1 MKLKAFLIR
10 CTVAL
15 FIATGAT
22 PLLAQSLEPFNPY
35 GIFSPSVE
43 AWQMTRYGNLT
54 PSLYTG
60 AMTFSLPL
68 YTYSDP
74 DFTIP
79 LSLEY
84 SFDGYRPAQHSGT
97 VGYGW
102 YLDCGGVITREVRGV
117 PDEGSLPPYDP
128 SSFYEATR
136 GWFSTCAEGISVSDL
151 VTPIWSYHRFIGDS
165 DDPLNNLS
173 GIRSYDAFS
182 DIPALVSNTGQR
194 PRYDLAPDIWHFSFL
209 GHSGNFMMLSDGTFR
224 VYGSDLPEG
233 EVRVEYTNRTGSPMY
248 PSFVLTDGRG
258 YEYVFE
264 RGGWSKTYGEG
275 SLYVQDDNEVVT
287 SLNLTRI
294 NFPNGRYVLFN
305 YLDDQR
311 ISSVRSYSPE
321 KYGSATAPDYGP
333 DVPVETTITSGTPIR
348 YATVEEN
355 GTILGSVEVYDRS
368 GHKEA
373 SIQMEYAAASGNE
386 SSAASFYNPHLYV
399 AGYPQQLLRKVTVR
413 NGSLETVEEIV
424 LSQSQAPS
432 GVSKSFLRSV
442 TGKRFGTYS
451 FHYHLPKERP
461 LPKNDTWETDH
472 WGFWNGAGA
481 EYLQGHFSEQG
492 SVEVEPAD
500 TIVTISGSDTLITVV
515 PPVYEER
522 HATHLYD
529 QMLDGVK
536 EPSFQHALCGA
547 LTEIHYPTGGSTSV
561 QYEGNVCGKRLNTYF
576 TNGFVVLENV
586 SPTDPSL
593 TYPSGGVRVS
603 SLTDSDRQGKAHTT
617 RYQYQ
622 TATGQSSGILMQ
634 MPRYV
639 EIIKYTH
646 YGAMVSAYVYARGF
660 CNACGVQL
668 SLGPHIGYQSVRQV
682 MPDGSCTAYDFVS
695 ASESWARDDRV
706 YAPVPNVTKRV
717 LGRYD
722 WIEPVGT
729 PSPTLLPV
737 TEDRSAL
744 RGKPLREVGCSADG
758 TERYRKE
765 YSYSPYPV
773 TISYIWYNTP
783 LYYIVT
789 HYSAYGAR
797 LTGISETLHGMAA
810 ESHYTYNALGQRKT
824 EVTVHYPPAAGP
836 DLIFA
841 SDTLQTTLGYLHETD
856 DTTSLTSAVTAASR
870 FRIVDGVPES
880 IASETYTYGGWT
892 SLGNPRPTVICR
904 TAPDGSTRTT
914 SISYDSRFR
923 PVRLDFPGGAYIT
936 YTWDGNNLASRT
948 DNGPG
953 NTTSYSWKDLVGPT
967 LITLPAGSGT
977 GYSYDLKNR
986 LNSVADSKGN
996 TVNVYEYGLTNEQ

>member
-15 FIATGAT
+15 LLATGAT

-79 LSLEY
+79 LSL
-84 SFDGYRPAQHSGT
+84 G
-97 VGYGW
+97 
-102 YLDCGGVITREVRGV
+102 
-117 PDEGSLPPYDP
+117 
-128 SSFYEATR
+128 

-287 SLNLTRI
+287 SINLTRI

-311 ISSVRSYSPE
+311 ISSIRSYSTE
-321 KYGSATAPDYGP
+321 KLGSATAPDYGP
-333 DVPVETTITSGTPIR
+333 DVPVETTITGGPPIR

-368 GHKEA
+368 GNKEA
-373 SIQMEYAAASGNE
+373 TIQMEYAAATGNE
-386 SSAASFYNPHLYV
+386 SSAGSFHNPHLYV
-399 AGYPQQLLRKVTVR
+399 TGYPQQLLRKVTVR
-413 NGSLETVEEIV
+413 NENLETVEEIV
-424 LSQSQAPS
+424 LNQFQAPY

-442 TGKRFGTYS
+442 TGKRFGTFTFQYN
-451 FHYHLPKERP
+451 LPDGLP

-500 TIVTISGSDTLITVV
+500 TIVTISGPDTLITVV

-603 SLTDSDRQGKAHTT
+603 SLTDSDRQRGAYTT
-617 RYQYQ
+617 SYLYQ

-668 SLGPHIGYQSVRQV
+668 SLGPHMGYQSVRQV
-682 MPDGSCTAYDFVS
+682 MPDGSYTAYDFVS
-695 ASESWARDDRV
+695 ASESWARDERV
-706 YAPVPNVTKRV
+706 YASTVSNATKRV
-717 LGRYD
+717 LGQYD

-797 LTGISETLHGMAA
+797 LTGVSETLHGMAA

-904 TAPDGSTRTT
+904 TAPDGSSRTT

-936 YTWDGNNLASRT
+936 YTWDRNNLASRT